1 MPEQKLQNSKNPGHV
16 AIILDGNRRFAKRLM
31 LEPWKGHEFGK
42 EKVEKMLDYARDL
55 GIKEMTFYALSCENI
70 KSRPKNELE
79 YLYNL
84 MKTAFKELAR
94 NQIKKN
100 KIKIRFIGNLSL
112 LPEDLKEQ
120 CEKLEKATENN
131 DKFIVNFA
139 IAYGGKQEII
149 EAVKKI
155 LRNKIKE
162 EDVDE
167 NMIEENLYMKDSPDM
182 IIRTG
187 GEKRTSN
194 FLPWQ
199 SAYSELFFVDKFW
212 PEFEKQDL
220 INCIEEFRKR
230 KRNFGK

>member
-1 MPEQKLQNSKNPGHV
+1 MKIEPKHI

-31 LEPWKGHEFGK
+31 LEPWKGHEYGK
-42 EKVEKMLDYARDL
+42 DKVEELLDYAKEL
-55 GIKEMTFYALSCENI
+55 GIKELTFYALSCENI

-84 MKTAFKELAR
+84 MKKTFKELDGEK
-94 NQIKKN
+94 IHKN
-100 KIKIRFIGNLSL
+100 KIKIRFIGNLEL
-112 LPEDLKEQ
+112 LPQDLKEQ
-120 CEKLEKATENN
+120 CIKLERDTENYN
-131 DKFIVNFA
+131 SFIVNFA
-139 IAYGGKQEII
+139 IAYGGRQELVNAVRKII
-149 EAVKKI
+149 EKKI
-155 LRNKIKE
+155 KA
-162 EDVDE
+162 EDIDE
-167 NMIEENLYMKDSPDM
+167 SVIKDSLQLKDEPDM

-199 SAYSELFFVDKFW
+199 SGYSEWFFLDKMW

-220 INCIEEFRKR
+220 ADCIKEFNSR

>member
-1 MPEQKLQNSKNPGHV
+1 MNHELNQPKHI

-31 LEPWKGHEFGK
+31 LEPWKGYEYGR
-42 EKVEKMLDYARDL
+42 EKVEKMLDYAKDL
-55 GIKEMTFYALSCENI
+55 GIKELTFYALSVENI

-79 YLYNL
+79 YLY
-84 MKTAFKELAR
+84 KIFREVFKNMDKEK
-94 NQIKKN
+94 IHKN
-100 KIKIRFIGNLSL
+100 KIKMRFIGNLSL
-112 LPEDLKEQ
+112 LPKDLKEQ
-120 CEKLEKATENN
+120 CEKLEQDTKNN
-131 DKFIVNFA
+131 NNFIVNFA

-149 EAVKKI
+149 NMVKKI
-155 LRNKIKE
+155 LKKKIKE
-162 EDVDE
+162 EDINE
-167 NMIEENLYMKDSPDM
+167 KTIEENLYMKDEPDL

-199 SAYSELFFVDKFW
+199 SAYSELIFLDKFW

-220 INCIEEFRKR
+220 INCIEEFKNR